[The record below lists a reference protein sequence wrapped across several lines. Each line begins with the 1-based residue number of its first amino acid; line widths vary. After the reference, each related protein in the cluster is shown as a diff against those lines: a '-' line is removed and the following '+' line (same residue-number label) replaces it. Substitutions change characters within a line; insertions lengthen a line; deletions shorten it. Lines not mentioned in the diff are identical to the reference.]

1 LPIFDA
7 ETVPKSVAVS
17 SQGTLFPQMKLE
29 ELELLKSQDRVVVFC
44 RGFCVFT
51 YQRDDRFSRNYCIV
65 QLHLAGGIKLKSL
78 SEVFEMNYQH
88 CSKILARFKNM
99 GVDGLREETAKRFGN
114 RELIDDQVGSF
125 ILSERKIGA
134 GYEAI
139 SEKIRFSFKKK
150 IKAESL
156 RAWVYRNAKIPRELA
171 CIWQM
176 EMEVGQEI
184 YQGEELQGQ
193 WHRNIYAGSMILYA
207 LIQRIGFLRPFE
219 ECLKEDFGK
228 RNTSSGVRRVV
239 LTLFFLHAL
248 RCKNIEQSKHLVGKD
263 FCQIVGGGF
272 LRSQSLRYAIDEIV
286 QAEGFDQAIE
296 AYYRD
301 LITLTEK
308 GDRIYYTD
316 GHFSTYYGKYNVPMG
331 WDPRRQ
337 MGHRGRNTIYL
348 HNSAGENIYLFES
361 AANTSLGNDIER
373 LVIDIEKLGMAL
385 KRKTLIFDRGGYSK
399 KCFSFLKL
407 KKMYFATYLK
417 NRKKE
422 REIPINKFESHNYKS
437 KNGQEFSY
445 LIFEKERRWV
455 RNVLVRVI
463 VFIGTGGRQIPILTS
478 NPFLNPATIIFH
490 LQRRWREENSFK
502 FMIEHFAIDLLTT
515 YKTESAPDKI
525 IKRANPERKA
535 INQAIAKKKNEL
547 AKLQGE
553 LAVRAA
559 SSKTETMK
567 EFFEQENELSFSIKM
582 VQVEIDMLT
591 AQRERIAPQIQV
603 NLQDENV
610 IMAQKRRLF
619 INAIKAMNYNVEK
632 WLQIK
637 FENYHSKTDEVLSLI
652 RSLWRQPGRVRED
665 RRLVEVE
672 LEPPDGGAI
681 RESVRQFLEELSQ
694 NKGLRMADGRLLRI
708 KMMR

>member
-1 LPIFDA
+1 MPVFEA
-7 ETVPKSVAVS
+7 EEALKSVATS
-17 SQGTLFPQMKLE
+17 TQSLLFPQMKLE
-29 ELELLKSQDRVVVFC
+29 DLELLKSQDRVVVFC

-65 QLHLAGGIKLKSL
+65 QLRLAGGIKLKNL
-78 SEVFEMNYQH
+78 SELFELNYQY
-88 CSKILARFKNM
+88 CSRILARFKSI
-99 GVDGLREETAKRFGN
+99 GVDGLREETAKRYGN
-114 RELIDDQVGSF
+114 RGLIDDEVGKL
-125 ILSERKIGA
+125 ILTEKKTGA
-134 GYEAI
+134 SYEAI
-139 SEKIRFSFKKK
+139 SEKIRFSFRKK

-156 RAWVYRNAKIPRELA
+156 RAWVYRNGQSSGELV
-171 CIWQM
+171 CVDQL
-176 EMEVGQEI
+176 EMEVGQVV

-193 WHRNIYAGSMILYA
+193 WHRNVYAGSMILYA
-207 LIQRIGFLRPFE
+207 LIQRTGFLRPFE
-219 ECLKEDFGK
+219 ECIVEEFGK
-228 RNTSSGVRRVV
+228 KNASSGVRRVV

-248 RCKNIEQSKHLVGKD
+248 RRKNIEQSKHLLGRD
-263 FCQIVGGGF
+263 FCQIIGGSF

-296 AYYRD
+296 GYYRD

-331 WDPRRQ
+331 WDARRQ
-337 MGHRGRNTIYL
+337 MGHKGRNTVYL
-348 HNSAGENIYLFES
+348 HNSAGENVYLFES
-361 AANTSLGNDIER
+361 AANTSLSN
-373 LVIDIEKLGMAL
+373 DIEKLVTDMEKLGMVL

-399 KCFSFLKL
+399 KCFSFLKI

-417 NRKKE
+417 CRKKE
-422 REIPINKFESHNYKS
+422 REIPIDKFESHNYKS
-437 KNGQEFSY
+437 KSGEEFPF
-445 LIFEKERRWV
+445 LIFEKERRWI

-463 VFIGTGGRQIPILTS
+463 VFIGTGGRQVPILTS
-478 NPFLNPATIIFH
+478 NPFLNPATIIFY

-525 IKRANPERKA
+525 ITRANPERKT
-535 INQAIAKKKNEL
+535 INQAIAKKKSEL
-547 AKLQGE
+547 VKLREE

-567 EFFEQENELSFSIKM
+567 EFFEQENKLSFSIKM
-582 VQVEIDMLT
+582 VQVEIDMLM
-591 AQRERIAPQIQV
+591 AQREKIASQVQV
-603 NLQDENV
+603 NLQDAHV

-637 FENYHSKTDEVLSLI
+637 FENYHTKTDEVLSLI
-652 RSLWRQPGRVRED
+652 RSLWQQPGRIRED
-665 RRLVEVE
+665 VRLVEVE
-672 LEPPDGGAI
+672 LEPPDGKAM
-681 RESVRQFLEELSQ
+681 RESVHLFLEELSQ
-694 NKGLRMADGRLLRI
+694 NRGLRMADGRLLRI